1 MMTWADFFA
10 FCMLIIALLRFF
22 LSIIDRMNKKKE
34 VTVAVE
40 SNGYL

>member
-22 LSIIDRMNKKKE
+22 LSTIDRMNKKKKK
-34 VTVAVE
+34 
-40 SNGYL
+40 